1 MELMLDLEN
10 GTLVRVLCDQ
20 QFSHTFDLRDLAL
33 ADEEAVQA
41 FLAKPDEYG
50 KKLYTAL
57 FPRETVA
64 RRTFESKPDRLL
76 LVALQEAVDAIP
88 WEYTYGLYGRE
99 NQADDF
105 LVLSLPFVRG
115 LPPDQRRA
123 TSVSGEGLH
132 IIAVPSSPLSRATE
146 QLPIERDWTLLQ
158 EVIEDVPR
166 VVTLERCRPPTLK
179 RLRELI
185 ANQAGRVI
193 HFIGHGGQREEGAI
207 LCFEQ
212 ENGDLDAVTTQQL
225 LKRLQ
230 ETAFLVTLSA
240 CESAASGPTT
250 WNNVAASLARQGV
263 PYALG
268 MRLSVYDVDART
280 FFRSFYSEL
289 ARGSSV
295 EQALFQA
302 RLVLAEDSPR
312 RWVIGVPVLYTSL
325 AVPAAGSAC
334 QPGTPVIKASDPL
347 LNVDVLPPTDG
358 PFQGRLEELV
368 KLGTVLTNPRP
379 ALLFTI
385 HGAGGQG
392 KTALA
397 RQAAERF
404 AWAWPGGVW
413 ALSLETA
420 QTRAAVVQEMARLL
434 GLETQGITD
443 RGHLENLVQQRLQR
457 RRTLFLLDNAETLL
471 DALQHNSAEA
481 RVVVAW
487 LKHLLS
493 KQSTYLVTSREL
505 LTWPDEQ
512 YLELPG
518 LQPDDGATLFLRCA
532 TPRANEADR
541 AALRALS
548 HRLDGHPLS
557 LRLLARVF
565 GETQQSLEELLASAE
580 AQLVQAHDTYL
591 GPEHRHYKLYA
602 CIEVS
607 VRALEPDLRAI
618 LSALW
623 IFHTPF
629 LAQTAIAVLDPETEE
644 TEEHQSAVRTAL
656 HQLWK
661 RSLLTSQTI
670 SVRDGSLHVYALLP
684 TTRPYIEAHLEQSYE
699 RSTLLSRF
707 GQACFS
713 LTRWI
718 YHELNRGSAAS
729 TLTQHIRVDLDR
741 GWQYIG
747 EEDVGQYL
755 CLWGW
760 ILYRL
765 GSVSQGLERLEL
777 ALEQAQEGAK
787 EVFANVL
794 SFLAEA
800 CRDVGQMQR
809 ALGFYEQALPILREV
824 GNRRGEAMVLN
835 GLAVT
840 YHRLGQVNRPLEF
853 YEQCLQIFR
862 EVDDRG
868 GEASTLNNMAGVYC
882 DIGQPHRA
890 LAFYE
895 EVLPILRSVED
906 RRKEAITLCNLAR
919 VYNGMGE
926 TRRALEYY
934 KQSLPILKAVS
945 DQRSEAA
952 ALNGLAATYYKL
964 GETKQALE
972 FYEQTLL
979 VRRAVEDQRGE
990 ATTLANLA
998 GIYCDIGQVKQA
1010 SELYQRALLLSKE
1023 VENRLGEAQALNGL
1037 ATIHHRIGEIGQAL
1051 EFYEQ
1056 ALLIRQAVKDR
1067 EGEANTLLSLALV
1080 YDGIGQSQRAT
1091 GLCEQ
1096 ALPILQEIGDRE
1108 EEAIASGSLAQIYA
1122 RMGQTTRALELYEQA
1137 LSLFRKEKNR
1147 QREAKVLNDLAVI
1160 YRDSGQ
1166 AERALELY
1174 EQALPIL
1181 REVGNREEEATVLN
1195 GQARIYRR
1203 MGQIKRALELYTE
1216 VLFIFQG
1223 EKNRL
1228 GEASALNNLA
1238 LVYGDIGEVER
1249 AVALYEQALP
1259 ICREVGNRGGEAEA
1273 LNGLATIYYW
1283 VDQAEKALE
1292 LYKQALPIRQ
1302 EIKDRKG
1309 EAATLNNLAL
1319 VYLKI
1324 DQPQR
1329 ALELYEQALPIRRE
1343 VGDRGGE
1350 ATTLNNLA
1358 GAYRDLQ
1365 HYAEALATFDA
1376 SIQLAQE
1383 IRYPAVEIAGLT
1395 GRAVLL
1401 YEHFK
1406 RSEDALRSLDRAWNL
1421 FHATGLPRDA
1431 GGRTIETVEHLQ
1443 SVMRQDNPVIELQ
1456 RTGFLPAA
1464 LQKQLIENT
1473 IAILSF
1479 LPEQRLEWVEQVNR
1493 LLTYANSQG
1502 ATWQQ
1507 ESELFTALLLL
1518 LDEKEALLPPAHTY
1532 LSVLEAI
1539 RQGRSEVEAGVS
1551 SALQE
1556 ILQAVHAFLEADD
1569 WSAAKRVVE
1578 ARREWLFR
1586 PETEQF
1592 FLQSIDQ
1599 ARQTGEEQTAE
1610 FLEDSL
1616 DVLRACQR
1624 DGIEP
1629 TFASLL
1635 AQTDEQS

>member
-1 MELMLDLEN
+1 MELTLDLEN

-20 QFSHTFDLRDLAL
+20 QFSHTFDLRELVLAN
-33 ADEEAVQA
+33 EEAVQA
-41 FLAKPDEYG
+41 LRAKPDEYG

-64 RRTFESKPDRLL
+64 RRTFEGKPDRLL

-88 WEYTYGLYGRE
+88 WEYTYGLSGRE

-115 LPPDQRRA
+115 LPPDQRRVA
-123 TSVSGEGLH
+123 SVSGEGLH

-185 ANQAGRVI
+185 ANQVGRVI

-212 ENGDLDAVTTQQL
+212 ENGDLDAVTTQRL

-230 ETAFLVTLSA
+230 DTAFLVTLSA

-263 PYALG
+263 PYTLG

-312 RWVIGVPVLYTSL
+312 GWVVGVPVLYTSL
-325 AVPAAGSAC
+325 AAPAAGRVC

-379 ALLFTI
+379 ASLFTI

-443 RGHLENLVQQRLQR
+443 RGHMENLVQQRLQR

-471 DALQHNSAEA
+471 DALQQNSAEA
-481 RVVVAW
+481 RAVVAW

-644 TEEHQSAVRTAL
+644 TEEQQSAVRTAL

-684 TTRPYIEAHLEQSYE
+684 TTRPYIEAHLEQGYE
-699 RSTLLSRF
+699 RSALLSRF

-713 LTRWI
+713 LTRWV
-718 YHELNRGSAAS
+718 YDELDRGPAAS
-729 TLTQHIRVDLDR
+729 VLTQHIHVDLDR
-741 GWQYIG
+741 GWQYLG
-747 EEDVGQYL
+747 EEDGASYL
-755 CLWGW
+755 RLWGW

-765 GSVSQGLERLEL
+765 GSVAQGLERLEL
-777 ALEQAQEGAK
+777 ALERAQEG
-787 EVFANVL
+787 ERPFFASV
-794 SFLAEA
+794 
-800 CRDVGQMQR
+800 V
-809 ALGFYEQALPILREV
+809 
-824 GNRRGEAMVLN
+824 
-835 GLAVT
+835 
-840 YHRLGQVNRPLEF
+840 
-853 YEQCLQIFR
+853 
-862 EVDDRG
+862 
-868 GEASTLNNMAGVYC
+868 ST
-882 DIGQPHRA
+882 
-890 LAFYE
+890 
-895 EVLPILRSVED
+895 
-906 RRKEAITLCNLAR
+906 
-919 VYNGMGE
+919 
-926 TRRALEYY
+926 
-934 KQSLPILKAVS
+934 
-945 DQRSEAA
+945 
-952 ALNGLAATYYKL
+952 
-964 GETKQALE
+964 
-972 FYEQTLL
+972 
-979 VRRAVEDQRGE
+979 
-990 ATTLANLA
+990 
-998 GIYCDIGQVKQA
+998 
-1010 SELYQRALLLSKE
+1010 
-1023 VENRLGEAQALNGL
+1023 
-1037 ATIHHRIGEIGQAL
+1037 
-1051 EFYEQ
+1051 
-1056 ALLIRQAVKDR
+1056 
-1067 EGEANTLLSLALV
+1067 LALV
-1080 YDGIGQSQRAT
+1080 YHGIGQ
-1091 GLCEQ
+1091 
-1096 ALPILQEIGDRE
+1096 PK
-1108 EEAIASGSLAQIYA
+1108 
-1122 RMGQTTRALELYEQA
+1122 RALELYEQA
-1137 LSLFRKEKNR
+1137 LPVM
-1147 QREAKVLNDLAVI
+1147 REVGDRAGEAATLSNLALVYHGI
-1160 YRDSGQ
+1160 GQ
-1166 AERALELY
+1166 PKRALELY
-1174 EQALPIL
+1174 EQALPIM
-1181 REVGNREEEATVLN
+1181 REVGD
-1195 GQARIYRR
+1195 
-1203 MGQIKRALELYTE
+1203 RA
-1216 VLFIFQG
+1216 
-1223 EKNRL
+1223 
-1228 GEASALNNLA
+1228 
-1238 LVYGDIGEVER
+1238 
-1249 AVALYEQALP
+1249 
-1259 ICREVGNRGGEAEA
+1259 
-1273 LNGLATIYYW
+1273 
-1283 VDQAEKALE
+1283 
-1292 LYKQALPIRQ
+1292 
-1302 EIKDRKG
+1302 G
-1309 EAATLNNLAL
+1309 EAATLNGMAFLYQD
-1319 VYLKI
+1319 V
-1324 DQPQR
+1324 QR
-1329 ALELYEQALPIRRE
+1329 Y
-1343 VGDRGGE
+1343 
-1350 ATTLNNLA
+1350 T
-1358 GAYRDLQ
+1358 
-1365 HYAEALATFDA
+1365 EALDAFDA
-1376 SIQLAQE
+1376 SIHLEQDVSHV
-1383 IRYPAVEIAGLT
+1383 PGEIAGLV
-1395 GRAVLL
+1395 GRALLL
-1401 YEHFK
+1401 YRHLS
-1406 RSEDALRSLDRAWNL
+1406 RAEDALRSLEHAQAL
-1421 FHATGLPRDA
+1421 FRSTGLSHDA
-1431 GGRTIETVEHLQ
+1431 AGRTPEQVEQLLVTVRNGKPLSGNQ
-1443 SVMRQDNPVIELQ
+1443 ASA
-1456 RTGFLPAA
+1456 TLPPA
-1464 LQKQLIENT
+1464 LFERLVENT
-1473 IAILSF
+1473 IAVLS
-1479 LPEQRLEWVEQVNR
+1479 LVPERRPEWEKQVEK
-1493 LLTYANSQG
+1493 LLAHAREQG
-1502 ATWQQ
+1502 ADWQQ
-1507 ESELFTALLLL
+1507 EVELFTALLAL
-1518 LDEKEALLPPAHTY
+1518 LDDQEILLPTDHPYA
-1532 LSVLEAI
+1532 SVLEAI
-1539 RQGRSEVEAGVS
+1539 QQGS
-1551 SALQE
+1551 SQGA
-1556 ILQAVHAFLEADD
+1556 IASSIASDAFLQAIREFLNTKD
-1569 WSAAKRVVE
+1569 WPAAKRVVE
-1578 ARREWLFR
+1578 AHQEALFR
-1586 PETEQF
+1586 PEVEQV
-1592 FLQSIDQ
+1592 FLQNIAQ
-1599 ARQTGEEQTAE
+1599 AQQAGEEQRAKL
-1610 FLEDSL
+1610 LEMHL
-1616 DVLRACQR
+1616 AVLLACQR

-1635 AQTDEQS
+1635 AQTDEQP